1 MTDTALHDQAAPGR
15 PSEGAAGAAGGTRRP
30 ATRLSPRWAV
40 LQLVQLV
47 AVAFIVVVLTFLIVR
62 LIPGDPATTIL
73 GVNASPENLRALRHA
88 FNLDKSLADQF
99 WLYISGLVQGD
110 LGMSLVQSGRS
121 VSSIVFGSLPVTLAV
136 AGFAVV
142 IAVLIGVP
150 LGVLPVVARWRR
162 VDLLVKSAMI
172 VLIATP
178 TFLTALVLV
187 LLLSLRLGLA
197 PAGGWGDSFGQH
209 LSHVWLPGFSLSLYL
224 LPIVVRTVRQSAQA
238 TWEQSFVEAALSR
251 GLRFRTIVTRHILP
265 NSLLPLVTLIGYN
278 VGVLIGGAV
287 VVDVV
292 FDLPGLGTR
301 LVESVQARDYPVVQG
316 VALATAL
323 FVVAANTITDLL
335 YSVIDPR
342 TRAGAS

>member
-1 MTDTALHDQAAPGR
+1 M
-15 PSEGAAGAAGGTRRP
+15 GAAGVAGPVRRRSHGS
-30 ATRLSPRWAV
+30 ARSVA

-47 AVAFIVVVLTFLIVR
+47 AVAFIVVVLTFLVVR

-88 FNLDKSLADQF
+88 FNLDKSLLDQF
-99 WLYISGLVQGD
+99 WLYVSGLLRGD
-110 LGMSLVQSGRS
+110 LGDSLVQSGRS

-136 AGFAVV
+136 AGFAVFT
-142 IAVLIGVP
+142 AVLVGVP
-150 LGVLPVVARWRR
+150 LGVIPVVAGWRR
-162 VDLLVKSAMI
+162 VDLVVKSAMI

-187 LLLSLRLGLA
+187 LLVSLRLGAA
-197 PAGGWGDSFGQH
+197 PAGGWGDSLGQH
-209 LSHVWLPGFSLSLYL
+209 VSHLWLPGLALGLYL
-224 LPIVVRTVRQSAQA
+224 LPIVVRTVRQSAQT
-238 TWEQSFVEAALSR
+238 TWEQAFVEAAVSR
-251 GLRFRTIVTRHILP
+251 GLRFRTIVVRHILP

-316 VALATAL
+316 VALVTAL
-323 FVVAANTITDLL
+323 FVVAANTLTDLM

-342 TRAGAS
+342 TRTGAS